1 MLPTFVIGLREGLEA
16 SLIVGII
23 AAFLIQRDERRALR
37 PMWIGVAIAIGL
49 CVAVAV
55 VLRLIGE
62 SLPFQQREFMEGI
75 LALLA
80 VAGVTYMV
88 IWMRRH
94 SRELKG
100 HLEDHAERALLVGST
115 LALVGMAFFA
125 VLREGLETA
134 IFMLAAFQSSSDPVA
149 TGLGAALGVAVA
161 VGLGYGIYR
170 GGVKINLSRFF
181 RVTGF
186 ILVLVAGGL
195 LSTAVHEFAEAGV
208 ISVAQQTA
216 FSMSWLVDPGSVRES
231 LLTGMLGLRAAPT
244 VAEVA
249 IYLVVRDPDVALR
262 ALAAAATARGA
273 GAHDGRQLIPGTDTQ
288 GGMEMQI
295 RRLVLAAVALAIV
308 AVACSGGE
316 EADVTVTMRDDGITM
331 SSDSLAAG
339 DLTFEGVNEGTE
351 THEFEV
357 FGVPEGVDANALPV
371 EGDTAPADE
380 MLDGHRRGRGHRPRH
395 LGDPEPVP
403 RRRQLRGDLQP
414 ARPLRGGDAHDL
426 HGRVAARRPFRAR
439 LATIGAWADR
449 SGVSGSVRS
458 TAPSARSSWAS

>member
-23 AAFLIQRDERRALR
+23 AAFLIQRDERRALK
-37 PMWIGVAIAIGL
+37 PMWIGVAIAVGL

-75 LALLA
+75 LALIA

-100 HLEDHAERALLVGST
+100 QLERQAEHALLVGST

-170 GGVKINLSRFF
+170 GGVRINLSRFF

-186 ILVLVAGGL
+186 VLVLVAAGL

-208 ISVAQQTA
+208 ISVGQQTA

-244 VAEVA
+244 VAEVTV
-249 IYLVVRDPDVALR
+249 YLVYA
-262 ALAAAATARGA
+262 
-273 GAHDGRQLIPGTDTQ
+273 IP
-288 GGMEMQI
+288 MS
-295 RRLVLAAVALAIV
+295 LYVLWPQ
-308 AVACSGGE
+308 
-316 EADVTVTMRDDGITM
+316 R
-331 SSDSLAAG
+331 
-339 DLTFEGVNEGTE
+339 
-351 THEFEV
+351 
-357 FGVPEGVDANALPV
+357 
-371 EGDTAPADE
+371 
-380 MLDGHRRGRGHRPRH
+380 
-395 LGDPEPVP
+395 P
-403 RRRQLRGDLQP
+403 RRRAPVP
-414 ARPLRGGDAHDL
+414 A
-426 HGRVAARRPFRAR
+426 
-439 LATIGAWADR
+439 
-449 SGVSGSVRS
+449 
-458 TAPSARSSWAS
+458 TAGN